1 MCMRVRSSSRR
12 TSSPVAVRRGWMS
25 SRCSY
30 AECVRNGLGTC
41 WARLLLGTVSETSA
55 KMATT
60 LTRPPAQVNLDYS
73 SEKDMVDKLR
83 IGLALQPAAIALF
96 ANSAFRRG
104 HAAPMSCWRSNTYLS
119 IDPSRCGM
127 LPFVFSPDFGFE
139 AYAEW
144 ALDAPMILA
153 YRGGTELE
161 CRASSFR
168 DFIAGRMA
176 EVPGAARLPCISLY
190 YLHCSPGFQSTQWV
204 FQSTQWVFNQPN
216 GFEGPG
222 KSGRHL

>member
-1 MCMRVRSSSRR
+1 M
-12 TSSPVAVRRGWMS
+12 PVHS
-25 SRCSY
+25 
-30 AECVRNGLGTC
+30 GTC
-41 WARLLLGTVSETSA
+41 GHTCCRIPKHIRGNASKPCRETQPRLPV
-55 KMATT
+55 
-60 LTRPPAQVNLDYS
+60 QVNLDYA
-73 SEKDMVDKLR
+73 SEADMVDKLR

-104 HAAPMSCWRSNTYLS
+104 REASMSCWRSNTYLS

-139 AYAEW
+139 AYAQW

-168 DFIAGRMA
+168 DFIPGRMA
-176 EVPGAARLPCISLY
+176 EVPGAALVLVCQSL
-190 YLHCSPGFQSTQWV
+190 LSCSPCV
-204 FQSTQWVFNQPN
+204 
-216 GFEGPG
+216 
-222 KSGRHL
+222 RLAR